1 MRTLLALCRE
11 VAVNWWR
18 ELPPL
23 VRSRQ
28 FLLTTM
34 LLACVGL
41 LMAFTQVVRGGHG
54 PVGSGA
60 RYASVVEPAP
70 VAMQPRSRQAA

>member
-1 MRTLLALCRE
+1 MRWLISLFRE
-11 VAVNWWR
+11 AAVTWWR

-28 FLLTTM
+28 FLYTTLM
-34 LLACVGL
+34 LLCVGL

-54 PVGSGA
+54 AAGMP
-60 RYASVVEPAP
+60 YAAAGHPDAAALAAP
-70 VAMQPRSRQAA
+70 PPFA